1 MLLTNF
7 DSKLEWSKNEMCKN
21 VKNKVR
27 NMGKKLNKR
36 GRTEK
41 EEEPKKRK
49 KSRTGKLRKHE
60 MKREESTQSAAQ
72 TISATFFL
80 DALNASFALD
90 SVSPAPIAIFRAVSS
105 VIRFSGA

>member
-36 GRTEK
+36 GRTEEEEEPKKRKNRKRGRTEK

-49 KSRTGKLRKHE
+49 IKKT
-60 MKREESTQSAAQ
+60 
-72 TISATFFL
+72 
-80 DALNASFALD
+80 
-90 SVSPAPIAIFRAVSS
+90 
-105 VIRFSGA
+105 